1 VINFIHS
8 GNIGD
13 VVFSLPFCISLLRE
27 YGEEKAT
34 FYLKVDVPA
43 IYQNCSH
50 PLGNVRMN
58 TKIAIM
64 IRPVLEAQSWID
76 KVLIV
81 KTNPACRLINLDT
94 FRDVLNY
101 PLSMGNISHWYY
113 PTSFDLFTPP
123 DLSEPWLEN
132 IPKLKITNKEIV
144 LFRSSRYRI
153 QDLDYGILRKLA
165 SKIIF
170 LGVDAE
176 HIDFQEKFF
185 KVDKLDVKDFKH
197 AASIINGA
205 KLVIGNQTGLFSL
218 AEALKVNRL
227 LETSPN
233 CPNVVMAGGNFQYI
247 ISSYQFSHALKTFTK
262 KLGLN

>member
-1 VINFIHS
+1 MA
-8 GNIGD
+8 
-13 VVFSLPFCISLLRE
+13 LLNE
-27 YGEEKAT
+27 YGEKKAT

-43 IYQNCSH
+43 IYNNGTH

-64 IRPVLEAQSWID
+64 IRPILECQPWVD

-81 KTNPACRLINLDT
+81 KTNPACKLINLDT

-123 DLSEPWLEN
+123 NLHEPWLEG
-132 IPKLKITNKEIV
+132 ISKTRLPGKDIV

-153 QDLDYGILRKLA
+153 QNLDYGILRKYA
-165 SKIIF
+165 SRIAF

-185 KVDKLDVKDFKH
+185 KVDKIEIKDFKH
-197 AASIINGA
+197 AASIIAGA
-205 KLVIGNQTGLFSL
+205 RLVIGNQTGLFSL
-218 AEALKVNRL
+218 AEALKANRL
-227 LETSPN
+227 LETSPV
-233 CPNVVMAGGNFQYI
+233 CPNVIMAGGNFQYI
-247 ISSYQFSHALKTFTK
+247 ISSYQFTNIFKTFVK